1 MSDPKII
8 EPDQT
13 KDSQSASVI
22 ERFGLRP
29 SRSIEDPIEREREY
43 RKTLGR
49 LLISALILLTTT
61 LLLLVIPLYPTPV
74 IILFGIL
81 SALIGF
87 RVPIAGFLIGTLVS
101 APAYAYQAGIPL
113 WWLFVYIFFIGAFA
127 ARSVSEP
134 RNVISPLMGLFA
146 GALGLTPL
154 YFAAIPLMLMVAL
167 LEERRKLFDH
177 LGMVFMFIMI
187 FIPFHG
193 VAFSENLVL
202 TLGDQI
208 NSMRPQQIYD
218 AMNALPLPLFTQIFY
233 TPNPSLTSLDIPTL
247 QATFSSAFGASEF
260 FHPYLFLIID
270 RLIIL
275 YVPILL
281 ALSFS
286 FISVVDRFWP
296 WLVERGIDVRK
307 VLKYSYAP
315 TLLVGTFLFLGALQ
329 ATSGTLRY
337 YTSLNPIA
345 TETAALSGGV
355 SFLAI
360 TVSAVSFGSAM
371 VIGSLRLRRREE
383 VAFLSSGLIS
393 KGRKLADSIASFFT
407 SLKLIER
414 SSPGIDL
421 STENASAS
429 KYQEQVRITLG
440 GIGTMS
446 YKTLRERT
454 TSLSQ
459 INEEQERIASSTYHR
474 LYQYQ
479 VDKVVKYQNVVSTI
493 TRFGIEPG
501 GLPNVNSISVSDLA
515 EMGHE
520 ESLKRQEELNI
531 KFLKVAEITVEFAA
545 RLIEA
550 IRKDFDIKSDPT
562 AVDVARNFL
571 AESAGER
578 ALDPI
583 VTSISSLSNR
593 YLSDSHKIAS
603 SVRKLIQRMLEIY
616 NAHILPL
623 NESLGRE
630 ASVSKTAQVAIELSN
645 HVHQL
650 EKPKGII
657 YLPDIMLKLEYLEIG
672 TRSILGELLT
682 LLRDFEKLNDSRVS
696 EEFNWGK
703 NTQLVGDIDSSLR
716 FLDDQ
721 EANEIDERIDNI
733 EYVIKTIEGAAATLK
748 KYITMNEF
756 ILNYPNM
763 EPLII
768 SKLHKSGHVSARELP
783 VRPRY
788 ASQYL
793 KLFAI
798 NRYGEVVFDSKYSK
812 IQRRKK

>member
-13 KDSQSASVI
+13 KDSQSSSSVI

-43 RKTLGR
+43 RKTLRR

-74 IILFGIL
+74 IILFAIL

-87 RVPIAGFLIGTLVS
+87 RIPIAGFLIGTLVS
-101 APAYAYQAGIPL
+101 APAYAYQAGVPL
-113 WWLFVYIFFIGAFA
+113 WWLFVYIFLIGAFA
-127 ARSVSEP
+127 ARSVSDP

-177 LGMVFMFIMI
+177 LGMVLMFIMI

-193 VAFSENLVL
+193 VAFSETLIL

-218 AMNALPLPLFTQIFY
+218 AMNALPLPLFTQISY

-296 WLVERGIDVRK
+296 WLVVRGIDVRMI
-307 VLKYSYAP
+307 LKYSYAP
-315 TLLVGTFLFLGALQ
+315 TLIFGTFLFLGALQ

-337 YTSLNPIA
+337 YTSLNPIG
-345 TETAALSGGV
+345 TETVLLSGGIA
-355 SFLAI
+355 FLAI
-360 TVSAVSFGSAM
+360 TLSAVSFGSAM
-371 VIGSLRLRRREE
+371 VIASLRLKRREQ

-407 SLKLIER
+407 SLKLIEG

-440 GIGTMS
+440 AIDTMS
-446 YKTLRERT
+446 YKTLQERT
-454 TSLSQ
+454 ARLSQ

-479 VDKVVKYQNVVSTI
+479 VDKLVKYQDIVSTL
-493 TRFGIEPG
+493 TRFGVE
-501 GLPNVNSISVSDLA
+501 GLPTVNSVSVSELA
-515 EMGHE
+515 EMGPE
-520 ESLKRQEELNI
+520 ESLKSQNELNVR
-531 KFLKVAEITVEFAA
+531 FLKVAEITVEHAA

-550 IRKDFDIKSDPT
+550 IRKDFDNKLDPT
-562 AVDVARNFL
+562 AIDVAKNFL
-571 AESAGER
+571 AQSEGER

-583 VTSISSLSNR
+583 VTSITSLSNR
-593 YLSDSHKIAS
+593 YLSDSRKIAS
-603 SVRKLIQRMLEIY
+603 NVRKLIQRMLEIY
-616 NAHILPL
+616 NSHILPL

-630 ASVSKTAQVAIELSN
+630 ASVSKTGQVAIQLSN
-645 HVHQL
+645 HVQQL
-650 EKPKGII
+650 QKPKGII
-657 YLPDIMLKLEYLEIG
+657 YLPDIMFKLEYLEIG

-721 EANEIDERIDNI
+721 EANEIDGRMDNI

-748 KYITMNEF
+748 KYINMNEF

-812 IQRRKK
+812 IQKRKK